1 MAPIGRLIR
10 PTKHLRIHGFD
21 APFPESSFTSND
33 MEQSITQE
41 RPGGPNAL
49 TDQSYWSN
57 YYGRHRQPSPNS
69 ESIIAAGS
77 RLDNCWDETIKAAGT
92 PKTIWEIGC
101 YPGRYVAARHGMR
114 ALGLDF
120 NDDTE
125 TVERNLAAM
134 GVTDFKAIQ
143 ADFFSYIPEEKA
155 DVVISLGFVE
165 HFQDLDDV
173 LDRHLNYLSD
183 SGALFVIVPNMRGLI
198 YPYKLL
204 VDRANMNIHNLEA
217 MKLSVYRR
225 FAERNNLKIKFLRYK
240 GGFPA
245 CVHQSLNLCQKLI
258 HWPVIAL
265 ARRARPLLER
275 YPRALYS
282 SEIVALFTR

>member
-1 MAPIGRLIR
+1 
-10 PTKHLRIHGFD
+10 
-21 APFPESSFTSND
+21 

-41 RPGGPNAL
+41 GSGDPNAL
-49 TDQSYWSN
+49 TDQSYWCN
-57 YYGRHRQPSPNS
+57 YYRKHRLPDPNA
-69 ESIIAAGS
+69 ESIIVAGS
-77 RLDNCWDETIKAAGT
+77 RLDECWDETIKAAGK
-92 PKTIWEIGC
+92 PKSIWEIGC
-101 YPGRYVAARHGMR
+101 YPGRYLAYVAARHGMR

-125 TVERNLAAM
+125 TVEQNLAAM
-134 GVTDFKAIQ
+134 GVTDFKAIH
-143 ADFFSYIPEEKA
+143 ADFFSYTPEEKA

-173 LDRHLNYLSD
+173 LDRHLHYLSD
-183 SGALFVIVPNMRGLI
+183 TGALFVIVPNMRGLI
-198 YPYKLL
+198 FPYKLL
-204 VDRANMNIHNLEA
+204 VDRANMSIHNLAA

-245 CVHQSLNLCQKLI
+245 NVHQSLNLFQKLI
-258 HWPVIAL
+258 YRPAITL

-275 YPRALYS
+275 HPSALYS
-282 SEIVALFTR
+282 SEIVALFAR

>member
-101 YPGRYVAARHGMR
+101 YPGRYLAYVAARHGMR

-143 ADFFSYIPEEKA
+143 ADFSPTFPRKRQTSSSLWGLSSTSRIWTMSSIG
-155 DVVISLGFVE
+155 IST
-165 HFQDLDDV
+165 
-173 LDRHLNYLSD
+173 
-183 SGALFVIVPNMRGLI
+183 I
-198 YPYKLL
+198 YPT
-204 VDRANMNIHNLEA
+204 VVPF
-217 MKLSVYRR
+217 LS
-225 FAERNNLKIKFLRYK
+225 
-240 GGFPA
+240 
-245 CVHQSLNLCQKLI
+245 LCRTC
-258 HWPVIAL
+258 AG
-265 ARRARPLLER
+265 
-275 YPRALYS
+275 S
-282 SEIVALFTR
+282 STHTNYWSTGRT